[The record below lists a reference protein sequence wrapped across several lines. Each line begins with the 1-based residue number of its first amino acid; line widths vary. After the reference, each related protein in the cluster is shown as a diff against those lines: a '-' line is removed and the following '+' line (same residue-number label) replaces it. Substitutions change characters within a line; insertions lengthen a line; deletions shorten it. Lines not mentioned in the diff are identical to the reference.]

1 MPLLVMLAPTLY
13 RISVFLSPP
22 IPRELRGNQR
32 FYQKHRKEAGIA
44 AKEDLKMKK
53 ILVWMFMLLC
63 TFALGGCKSETTLS
77 PAAPVTLTMWHV
89 YGEQADSPMNRL
101 IDQFNET
108 VGKEKGIII
117 DVTVVTNSVR
127 LGPQLLDAHANKPG
141 APTMP
146 DLFSSFSPASPALSN
161 RWV

>member
-1 MPLLVMLAPTLY
+1 
-13 RISVFLSPP
+13 
-22 IPRELRGNQR
+22 
-32 FYQKHRKEAGIA
+32 
-44 AKEDLKMKK
+44 MKK
-53 ILVWMFMLLC
+53 ILVWMLMLLC
-63 TFALGGCKSETTLS
+63 AAGLIGCKSETTLS
-77 PAAPVTLTMWHV
+77 PATPVTLTMWHV

-146 DLFSSFSPASPALSN
+146 DLFSSFPGIVKQMGVEHVLD
-161 RWV
+161 WQDYFIL